1 MFHAGVLNHDQCL
14 VSVQVRKHICRRHC
28 TSAAFCMPSSM
39 HTFEDARCNLG
50 LCGALLRRPLDIDRL
65 CGAYVLRPS
74 PVAA

>member
-1 MFHAGVLNHDQCL
+1 
-14 VSVQVRKHICRRHC
+14 
-28 TSAAFCMPSSM
+28 MPSSM